1 MELLS
6 KEQTFTKP
14 RDVVRRLFS
23 DRLSTTKKRG
33 DVSIPHREDP
43 TDGAFTGCLGG
54 PLEGSE

>member
-6 KEQTFTKP
+6 KEQTFSEL
-14 RDVVRRLFS
+14 RDVVRRLFC
-23 DRLSTTKKRG
+23 DRLAATKNRG
-33 DVSIPHREDP
+33 DMSITHREDP